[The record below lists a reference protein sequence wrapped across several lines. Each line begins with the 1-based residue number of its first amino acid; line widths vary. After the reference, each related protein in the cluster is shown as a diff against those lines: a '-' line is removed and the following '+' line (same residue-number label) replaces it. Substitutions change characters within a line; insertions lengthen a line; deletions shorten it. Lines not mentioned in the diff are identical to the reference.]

1 MTAWI
6 DFIAVVLATGA
17 IIEVWQKGSI
27 FATARA
33 YIQAM
38 QDTTDGDT
46 LKGKFFELLTC
57 SFCESYHVP
66 VYLFATLLAADYFS
80 ITLGAI
86 VRIFVYGWAA
96 TRASNLIDGLL
107 PNRMRYSP
115 APEYSDDDGTKTD
128 TTAVSR

>member
-1 MTAWI
+1 MWF

-27 FATARA
+27 FANQRA
-33 YIQAM
+33 YIQAV
-38 QDTTDGDT
+38 QDSTDSET
-46 LKGKFFELLTC
+46 WKGRLLELLTC

-66 VYLFATLLAADYFS
+66 VYLFALLLAADYFS
-80 ITLGAI
+80 TTLGAV
-86 VRIFVYGWAA
+86 VRVLVYGWAA

-115 APEYSDDDGTKTD
+115 DPGQTNDG
-128 TTAVSR
+128 